1 MEGSEGGDPGRFS
14 GDVVTLTECSCRTGT
29 HFRICLDQSA
39 YARKAGR
46 MTSRLEHLQTG
57 QPVTQDTARE
67 KYGCRHL
74 ASRISELKK
83 AGHVILSL
91 RNSQGC
97 AMYLLL
103 SDEGGRE

>member
-1 MEGSEGGDPGRFS
+1 MLLVLGEEVGGMTFR
-14 GDVVTLTECSCRTGT
+14 RTQDDIK
-29 HFRICLDQSA
+29 RQ
-39 YARKAGR
+39 ARQKV
-46 MTSRLEHLQTG
+46 MVLKHLQTG
-57 QPVTQDTARE
+57 QSLTQDTARE

-91 RNSQGC
+91 RNGQGC
-97 AMYLLL
+97 ATYLLL